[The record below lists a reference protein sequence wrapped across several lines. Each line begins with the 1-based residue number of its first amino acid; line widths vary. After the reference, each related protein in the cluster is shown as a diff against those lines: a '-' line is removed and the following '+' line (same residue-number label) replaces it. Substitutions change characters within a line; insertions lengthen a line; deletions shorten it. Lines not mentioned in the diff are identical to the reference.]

1 MKKLLCLTVIFL
13 FAGITA
19 GTAQG
24 ILFEQGSWKEVLAK
38 AKAQKK
44 LIFVDVFTSWCGPCR
59 KMAAE
64 VFPLPEVG
72 EKFNGDFVNYK
83 IDAEKGEGVGI
94 AKTYGVKAF
103 PTYLFV
109 NGDGKLV
116 YRATGYNDAGKFLQ
130 HAIIA
135 AREQLDPKPLA
146 EWEKEYAS
154 GKRDKDFLE
163 GYLKKLAIV
172 DKPAAEVAE
181 ELFPMLTEEDLG
193 NKELMSAILSFRMN
207 NSCVPNGKVYNYVIK
222 HAEQLDG
229 VIGNGSLEK
238 LRMGLSVYFRDNII
252 PDKKEKMLPVLIASL
267 EEVKKMMGESD
278 DQITAKEIRMNYYS
292 GVHDESKLVP
302 AVMDYVNNGL
312 LKKDLDVL
320 RQQDA
325 IDYQK
330 MREPFLSGQA
340 DSTKMANW
348 ELMNKLAAN
357 QRIMGYSYQIRTAA
371 ELVYFDVKD
380 PQALQQ
386 AISWM
391 QKASGYFD
399 HFSHDAVYAALL
411 AKTGKKQEAIVM
423 MQKAAAS
430 TILASHE
437 GIRNMLLDNVER
449 IRAGKPL
456 ENLWHL

>member
-19 GTAQG
+19 GKAQG

-38 AKAQKK
+38 AKAQNK
-44 LIFVDVFTSWCGPCR
+44 LVFVDVFTSWCGPCR

-83 IDAEKGEGVGI
+83 IDAEKGEGVEI

-116 YRATGYNDAGKFLQ
+116 YRATGYNDAGKFLK
-130 HAIIA
+130 HANIA

-207 NSCVPNGKVYNYVIK
+207 NSCVPKGNVYNYVIK
-222 HAEQLDG
+222 HVEQLDG
-229 VIGNGSLEK
+229 VLGNGSLEK

-312 LKKDLDVL
+312 LKKDLDPL
-320 RQQDA
+320 RRQDA

-340 DSTKMANW
+340 DSTKIANW
-348 ELMNKLAAN
+348 ELMNKLTAN

-386 AISWM
+386 AILWM

-430 TILASHE
+430 TILDSHE

-449 IRAGKPL
+449 IRTGKPL